1 MVATDLSDL
10 ERSRVQRPLLF
21 QIALFFID
29 NRNSVLCGIPILQ
42 LHLQHELVK
51 QTKNMRLVEFNN
63 HLDEFH
69 RLKGLNLQEQ
79 VYSSVCLLIA
89 LYQILTH
96 RAFLSLPAEP
106 DGATHMQRLSDIN
119 IFNMHFLYYISSLQ
133 NMTPCWSAARKP
145 TVSCSCRLIV
155 TETPPMPA
163 TTCKHHLC
171 CSRKAE
177 EETKKK
183 KARGSKQS
191 AEGDFSCIH
200 GCQKTYITTY
210 KKAKH
215 SYPSIGFVS
224 GGGGFW

>member
-1 MVATDLSDL
+1 MVTDLSDL
-10 ERSRVQRPLLF
+10 ECSRVQRHLLF

-29 NRNSVLCGIPILQ
+29 NGNSVLCGIPILQ
-42 LHLQHELVK
+42 LHLRYELVK
-51 QTKNMRLVEFNN
+51 QTKNMRLVEFKN

-79 VYSSVCLLIA
+79 VYNSVCLLIA

-106 DGATHMQRLSDIN
+106 DGATHMQRLSNIN
-119 IFNMHFLYYISSLQ
+119 IFNMHFLYYISSVQ

-155 TETPPMPA
+155 TKTPPMPA

-183 KARGSKQS
+183 KKQEE
-191 AEGDFSCIH
+191 ANKAQREILAAFM
-200 GCQKTYITTY
+200 TA
-210 KKAKH
+210 KK
-215 SYPSIGFVS
+215 
-224 GGGGFW
+224 